1 MHIFANHKRGRALA
15 NLSDTIPFPSINAD
29 AVRQLLERCP
39 AHAQTPLVR
48 NCQTLKVTD
57 ALIAYCRNAKIS
69 RLGFLSPYRADVSET
84 LRHRL
89 PEAMIQTPSFGYFGE
104 QREAAVVRISQ
115 SSIKKAVGEIEAI
128 QDLKALFLSCTNLH
142 TNAHSARSRLS

>member
-1 MHIFANHKRGRALA
+1 M
-15 NLSDTIPFPSINAD
+15 
-29 AVRQLLERCP
+29 P

-89 PEAMIQTPSFGYFGE
+89 PEAVIQTPSFGYFGE
-104 QREAAVVRISQ
+104 QREAAFVRISQ

-128 QDLKALFLSCTNLH
+128 QDLQALFLSCTNLRTH
-142 TNAHSARSRLS
+142 ALLSPLSVELKMPVLSSNSVLAWHMRVLSNLEA